1 MRAVAPPRLAP
12 RKPGRAGSRAVGARR
27 GPRAQVRLP
36 PPPRPHPPPMDAR
49 RVELLQRMPVFGAL
63 DERALHLLVE
73 CAWEVSVP
81 EGGWFFREGDEARS
95 MFVLERGCAIVT
107 RHWRGRE
114 FELNRFGPGD
124 CFGEMALMDLYP
136 RSAGVRAIED
146 CLAIE
151 FGPDEMMRLHEADL
165 EQFALLQMN
174 LGRELSRRL
183 RATDELL
190 FHAAMGEMPQA
201 PPVLRRSQ

>member
-1 MRAVAPPRLAP
+1 
-12 RKPGRAGSRAVGARR
+12 
-27 GPRAQVRLP
+27 
-36 PPPRPHPPPMDAR
+36 MDAR

-73 CAWEVSVP
+73 RARQVEVAA
-81 EGGWFFREGDEARS
+81 GDWFFREGDEARS
-95 MFVLERGCAIVT
+95 MYVLESGSAVVT
-107 RHWRGRE
+107 RQWQGRE
-114 FELNRFGPGD
+114 VQLNRFGPGD
-124 CFGEMALMDLYP
+124 CFGEMALMDLHP
-136 RSAGVRAIED
+136 RSASVRALSS
-146 CLAIE
+146 CVAIE

-190 FHAAMGEMPQA
+190 FRAAMGEMPQA
-201 PPVLRRSQ
+201 PPALR